1 MPAPLALEFETYAPT
16 SSVNGASM
24 NRCEVN
30 RLLKSNQLSV
40 GGPSSLTQSK
50 MIFETGPRFA
60 GTPLSIQP
68 SLEHAMPTIYL
79 KTNNISAAVTI
90 ALALSIATPLW
101 AKSTAAQATQVSN
114 GAGQVGEWQGSQAFA
129 PDLRIAMMGMGEMG
143 MEMGMGAMGKPK
155 QMDKMPNKG
164 GMDDKPMK
172 GNMPADAPMPDN
184 DAAMNM
190 QEPMASQPRSD
201 MMGSMRG
208 SMKGGGMSNMAPIA
222 KLPGF
227 PGAPH
232 LYHVGSTGFFLD
244 HSQHI
249 TLSAG
254 QQSALNRIKEK
265 SSVDQTNTDRR
276 LADLEQELWLLTAAD
291 VPDAAKIGAKIRA
304 IESLRSDQRLTFI
317 RAVGEAGK
325 VLTAEQKTALQGKDP
340 MTGQSPTAAGKTAP
354 VPAARKAPMP
364 ATPAAMPA
372 TPAPM
377 QME

>member
-1 MPAPLALEFETYAPT
+1 MSTTYA
-16 SSVNGASM
+16 
-24 NRCEVN
+24 
-30 RLLKSNQLSV
+30 KSRINCA
-40 GGPSSLTQSK
+40 T
-50 MIFETGPRFA
+50 
-60 GTPLSIQP
+60 
-68 SLEHAMPTIYL
+68 
-79 KTNNISAAVTI
+79 VTI
-90 ALALSIATPLW
+90 ALALGVATPLW
-101 AKSTAAQATQVSN
+101 AKSPATQVPEASTE
-114 GAGQVGEWQGSQAFA
+114 AGVVSAWQGPHAFA

-155 QMDKMPNKG
+155 QMDKMPDKG
-164 GMDDKPMK
+164 GMGDKPMN
-172 GNMPADAPMPDN
+172 GNMPADAPMPGN
-184 DAAMNM
+184 DPAMAM
-190 QEPMASQPRSD
+190 PEPMAKQPKSD

-244 HSQHI
+244 HPQHI

-254 QQSALNRIKEK
+254 QQAALNRIKDK
-265 SSVDQTNTDRR
+265 SAVDQTNTDRR
-276 LADLEQELWLLTAAD
+276 LADLEEELWLLTAAD

-340 MTGQSPTAAGKTAP
+340 MTGQPPIAAGKTAP
-354 VPAARKAPMP
+354 VPPARKAAPVP
-364 ATPAAMPA
+364 APPAAM
-372 TPAPM
+372 PAPM